1 VQLAVRAS
9 AVPLILL
16 LVKAPGDGP
25 LVVAASALTGL
36 LGGAAALIWM
46 RGNLALD
53 WRWPRRR
60 AMRAE
65 FLESGAIFLSRVWIV
80 LYTSLTPTILGAV
93 AGAAVVGQYVLADK
107 VCGAAQSL
115 VAPLAQALFP
125 RMSYLFAHDQP
136 AAQRLLWRS
145 AKLIALVSGAMS
157 VALFL
162 LAEPLVLFAAG
173 RAFLSSVPVLRW
185 LAPLPLVVAM
195 SNVLGVQIMLAR
207 GMFRSVNRILR
218 SAGIISL
225 VTVAPL
231 SLWMGAA
238 GAALNTCVITC
249 LVTVGFAVTV
259 FRTKAWC

>member
-1 VQLAVRAS
+1 
-9 AVPLILL
+9 
-16 LVKAPGDGP
+16 
-25 LVVAASALTGL
+25 
-36 LGGAAALIWM
+36 
-46 RGNLALD
+46 
-53 WRWPRRR
+53 
-60 AMRAE
+60 
-65 FLESGAIFLSRVWIV
+65 
-80 LYTSLTPTILGAV
+80 
-93 AGAAVVGQYVLADK
+93 
-107 VCGAAQSL
+107 
-115 VAPLAQALFP
+115 
-125 RMSYLFAHDQP
+125 
-136 AAQRLLWRS
+136 
-145 AKLIALVSGAMS
+145 
-157 VALFL
+157 
-162 LAEPLVLFAAG
+162 
-173 RAFLSSVPVLRW
+173 VPVLRW